1 MDLWHDALEIKTK
14 TNLKQNV
21 IFFFFYFSPDKYGEV
36 DLQLWRLVSKT
47 IRFRLICHYPNTRLS
62 L

>member
-21 IFFFFYFSPDKYGEV
+21 IFLNFIS
-36 DLQLWRLVSKT
+36 LQTSTVKWTYSCGDSCPRRSV
-47 IRFRLICHYPNTRLS
+47 FG
-62 L
+62 